1 MSSSIPPLAFS
12 SACLLRSS
20 SMSPLIQ
27 TPAPPPRPPSPP
39 PHPLLGP
46 LATPGSGLGR
56 RSGPARESSEGWC
69 SGKCGR
75 DLHGGRLV
83 SRNNRSK
90 EVVQARMLA
99 GSAVEEGSL
108 DGAST
113 AGKSRWF
120 RFCLF
125 SKMDDDERLFNRK
138 FRAGLYTIQW
148 DSTRQATTNPIP
160 MFIRS
165 YESKRLIVSITTD
178 RIDLYTANVPAHLQ
192 YKEHT
197 IPLSYSLRSKI

>member
-27 TPAPPPRPPSPP
+27 TPPSSSPLPLPQP
-39 PHPLLGP
+39 PHPSLGP

-69 SGKCGR
+69 SSKYGR

-90 EVVQARMLA
+90 EVVPARMLV

-108 DGAST
+108 DGASR

-125 SKMDDDERLFNRK
+125 SKMDDDEWCNRK

-148 DSTRQATTNPIP
+148 DSTGQATTNPIP

-165 YESKRLIVSITTD
+165 YESKRLKVSITTD
-178 RIDLYTANVPAHLQ
+178 HIDLYTANVPAHLQ

-197 IPLSYSLRSKI
+197 ILLSYSLRSKI